1 MIEEQS
7 AISLGLAL
15 SVSQTLKELNLSA
28 NR

>member
-15 SVSQTLKELNLSA
+15 SANETLKELNLSA